1 MWRPITDPETREAA
15 WSVLDEIDRCLAAQV
30 RAGDAGAERARD
42 PTLGGGTIGLALFF
56 AYLEAARP
64 GSQADERALAVLG
77 EAIDALAER
86 SLEPSLYSGFSGVA
100 WAIEHLSRELF
111 DSEEDL
117 AAPIDDALDGL
128 LADPRSILP
137 YELMRGV
144 AGFGTY
150 LLERLPHP
158 RAHEL
163 LARVIDH
170 LEATAERSPAGCT
183 WHTRPEW
190 LAGWK
195 RPLLPHGCYDLGLA
209 HGVPG
214 VLGFLAAAQRAGVAD
229 PRIPALAE
237 GAVQW
242 LLAQRLPGDRD
253 FAFPAFVAPGGG
265 PQPTRTAWCYGDLGV
280 AAVLLS
286 AARSFGRPDWE
297 REALALAQ
305 LAARR
310 SEEAAGAV
318 DACLCHGTAG
328 NGHLFLRLHQ
338 ATGDPLLRE
347 AALAWIRRTL
357 EVRRP
362 GGEMAGYSAWI
373 AERGNGE
380 GAWRADPGFLM
391 GAAGVGLALLAA
403 VSEVEPAWDRVM
415 LVSIPP
421 RSDSGP
427 EGGGR

>member
-30 RAGDAGAERARD
+30 RAGEAGTERARD

-86 SLEPSLYSGFSGVA
+86 SLEPSLYSGFSGVG
-100 WAIEHLSRELF
+100 WAIQHLTREFF
-111 DSEEDL
+111 DGDDDL
-117 AAPIDDALDGL
+117 TVAIDDALDGF

-137 YELMRGV
+137 YELMRGL

-150 LLERLPHP
+150 LIERLPHP
-158 RAHEL
+158 QARDL

-170 LEATAERSPAGCT
+170 LEATAERSAAGCT
-183 WHTRPEW
+183 WHNRPEW
-190 LAGWK
+190 IAGWK
-195 RPLLPHGCYDLGLA
+195 RPLLPDGCYDLGLA

-242 LLAQRLPGDRD
+242 LLAQRRPAGGDYT
-253 FAFPAFVAPGGG
+253 FPAFLIPGSG
-265 PQPTRTAWCYGDLGV
+265 PQPSRTAWCYGDLGV

-286 AARSFGRPDWE
+286 AARSFDRPDWE
-297 REALALAQ
+297 RE
-305 LAARR
+305 
-310 SEEAAGAV
+310 
-318 DACLCHGTAG
+318 DY
-328 NGHLFLRLHQ
+328 
-338 ATGDPLLRE
+338 DPLF
-347 AALAWIRRTL
+347 
-357 EVRRP
+357 
-362 GGEMAGYSAWI
+362 
-373 AERGNGE
+373 
-380 GAWRADPGFLM
+380 RAFQVKRWKD
-391 GAAGVGLALLAA
+391 
-403 VSEVEPAWDRVM
+403 
-415 LVSIPP
+415 
-421 RSDSGP
+421 
-427 EGGGR
+427 